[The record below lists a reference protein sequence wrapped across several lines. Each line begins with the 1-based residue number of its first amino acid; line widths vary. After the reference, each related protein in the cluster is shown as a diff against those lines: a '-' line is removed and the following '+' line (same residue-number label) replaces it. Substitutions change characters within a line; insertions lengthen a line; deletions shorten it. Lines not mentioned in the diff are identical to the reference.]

1 MCAAAVMASLLAL
14 ILKKQGSEYSVI
26 ITLSTITLILVYIL
40 SNITLSLDTVQ
51 KIFEKSNF
59 NSDYL
64 RILLKCIGICF
75 ITEFTCDC
83 CKDASQSAL
92 SGTVLLCGRICVL
105 LTALPLFSSF
115 LDIALRLSGGS
126 V

>member
-92 SGTVLLCGRICVL
+92 SSTVLLCGRICVL